1 MKKISFLFGL
11 MLLIFLIM
19 GGNFM
24 VQAASTTTASG
35 LKYEDVKVGTGPEA
49 IAGKNVKVN
58 YTGWLD
64 NKGIRGKKFDS
75 TLEHGEPFNFLL
87 GAARVIKG
95 WDEGV
100 VGMKVGGKR
109 TLMIPPSL
117 AYGASGA
124 GDTIPPNSN
133 LIFDIELLDVK

>member
-1 MKKISFLFGL
+1 MEKMKKISFLFGL
-11 MLLIFLIM
+11 ILLMM
-19 GGNFM
+19 GGSFR
-24 VQAASTTTASG
+24 VQAALTTTASG
-35 LKYEDVKVGTGPEA
+35 LKYEDVKVGTGVEA

-64 NKGIRGKKFDS
+64 NKGVHGKKFDS
-75 TLEHGEPFNFLL
+75 TLEHGEPFDFLL
-87 GAARVIKG
+87 GASHVIKG

-124 GDTIPPNSN
+124 GDVIPPNAN